1 MCVVRLILTVYQV
14 FMAQQ
19 LSQTPLYNYL
29 YFEFPYHLFNVTAY
43 IVFMQWVQLWA
54 ILKTQRHM
62 QESVVS
68 PHTENLV
75 ANLLQRHSDTLP
87 RGKASYLSAKLS
99 QGGGFYATVIYG
111 ISAILVVI
119 LVIDSVFCALKE
131 IYLRD
136 SEIFE
141 DIFL

>member
-1 MCVVRLILTVYQV
+1 
-14 FMAQQ
+14 MAA
-19 LSQTPLYNYL
+19 SS
-29 YFEFPYHLFNVTAY
+29 VTA
-43 IVFMQWVQLWA
+43 I
-54 ILKTQRHM
+54 IL
-62 QESVVS
+62 SNFFCCAS
-68 PHTENLV
+68 LS
-75 ANLLQRHSDTLP
+75 SDTLP